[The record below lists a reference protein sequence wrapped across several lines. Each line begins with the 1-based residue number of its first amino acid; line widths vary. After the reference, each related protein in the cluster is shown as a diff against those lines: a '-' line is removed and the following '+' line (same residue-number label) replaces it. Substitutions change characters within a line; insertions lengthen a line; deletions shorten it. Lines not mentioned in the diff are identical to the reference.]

1 MSSQKYIL
9 ALDQGTTSSRA
20 ILFHQHGQPV
30 GISQRPFEQ
39 IYPKPGWVEHR
50 PDDIWSSQLGAARD
64 LLRQHHLTPAD
75 IAAIGVTNQRETTI
89 VWDRKTGQP
98 IHNAIVWQCR
108 RTADRCDS
116 LRQSHHK
123 ALIQEKTGLI
133 VDAYF
138 SASKLE
144 WLLDQVPQARQ
155 RAEAGDL
162 AFGTVDTWLI
172 WNLTGGRVH
181 ATDVSNAS
189 RTMLFNIHTA
199 QWDDELLKLF
209 NIPRS
214 LLPAVVPSSLVIG
227 ESDPQLFGGGI
238 PISGVAGDQQA
249 ALFGQICTSPG
260 LAKNTYGTG
269 CFMLMNTGTQAV
281 TSNHS
286 LLTTVAWKLG
296 ESGELNYA
304 LEGSVFI
311 AGAVMQWLRDG
322 LQIIGNAA
330 ESDAVAQTVADTGG
344 VYFVPAFV
352 GLGAPYWDQ
361 QARGTITGLTR
372 GTTRAHLVRAGLES
386 IAYQTRDVL
395 EAMSADAGISFAQ
408 LRVDGGAASNDFLMQ
423 FQADMLNVPVIRPK
437 STETT
442 AAGAAYLAGL
452 AVAYWSDLG

>member
-395 EAMSADAGISFAQ
+395 EAMSADA
-408 LRVDGGAASNDFLMQ
+408 
-423 FQADMLNVPVIRPK
+423 
-437 STETT
+437 
-442 AAGAAYLAGL
+442 
-452 AVAYWSDLG
+452 

>member
-386 IAYQTRDVL
+386 IAY
-395 EAMSADAGISFAQ
+395 
-408 LRVDGGAASNDFLMQ
+408 
-423 FQADMLNVPVIRPK
+423 
-437 STETT
+437 
-442 AAGAAYLAGL
+442 
-452 AVAYWSDLG
+452 

>member
-260 LAKNTYGTG
+260 LAKNTY
-269 CFMLMNTGTQAV
+269 
-281 TSNHS
+281 
-286 LLTTVAWKLG
+286 
-296 ESGELNYA
+296 
-304 LEGSVFI
+304 
-311 AGAVMQWLRDG
+311 
-322 LQIIGNAA
+322 
-330 ESDAVAQTVADTGG
+330 
-344 VYFVPAFV
+344 
-352 GLGAPYWDQ
+352 
-361 QARGTITGLTR
+361 
-372 GTTRAHLVRAGLES
+372 
-386 IAYQTRDVL
+386 
-395 EAMSADAGISFAQ
+395 
-408 LRVDGGAASNDFLMQ
+408 
-423 FQADMLNVPVIRPK
+423 
-437 STETT
+437 
-442 AAGAAYLAGL
+442 
-452 AVAYWSDLG
+452 